1 VIPEHPGGN
10 DLERI
15 ISAHAIAMKPV
26 TVSFGGLGSA
36 VDEWCY
42 VRLVMDPCY
51 FDPTTTHLKN
61 RTSLSASKNNGLE
74 EGN

>member
-51 FDPTTTHLKN
+51 FDPTTTHAISSQKPYKSISVKEQW
-61 RTSLSASKNNGLE
+61 T
-74 EGN
+74 